1 MLDSEQLAH
10 FRERQLLSLMDT
22 CHRMTHSYTSND
34 TNEQID
40 TYTEVNTDIAC
51 GLDDKPGRENR
62 RDKDTIVSYDAIIRL
77 QITIDWNVKDRI
89 KITKRFGENIT
100 PIIYDIVSPA
110 QKGPSGVRFQLKKVD
125 L

>member
-1 MLDSEQLAH
+1 MLDANQLLH

-22 CHRMTHSYTSND
+22 CHRMTHSYTTND

-40 TYTEVNTDIAC
+40 AYAEVETDIPC
-51 GLDDKPGRENR
+51 GLENKPGGENR
-62 RDKDTIVSYDAIIRL
+62 RDKDIVVSYDAIIRL
-77 QITIDWNVKDRI
+77 PITIDWSVGDRI
-89 KITKRFGENIT
+89 KITERFGEAIT

-110 QKGPSGVRFQLKKVD
+110 QRGPSGIRYRLKKVD